1 MHRPFLAEIT
11 KNRGFVVRFES
22 RENRLMWIGQG
33 VSLITD
39 LGVSIAIVF
48 VIAELIDMGVSIP
61 VVDLFAGLGVA
72 TILIVFV
79 GIQIIKVLVW
89 ARDVITNMLIF
100 RLYQREYLTGLFRD
114 GVTVVAKEGVPTS
127 ETLDRP

>member
-1 MHRPFLAEIT
+1 
-11 KNRGFVVRFES
+11 
-22 RENRLMWIGQG
+22 MWIGQG
-33 VSLITD
+33 VSLTTD

-72 TILIVFV
+72 TILIICV
-79 GIQIIKVLVW
+79 GIQITKVLVW

-100 RLYQREYLTGLFRD
+100 RLYQREYLTDLFRD
-114 GVTVVAKEGVPTS
+114 GVTVVAKEGVPFFLVIST
-127 ETLDRP
+127 

>member
-79 GIQIIKVLVW
+79 G

-100 RLYQREYLTGLFRD
+100 RLYQREYLTDLFRD

-127 ETLDRP
+127 VTLDRP